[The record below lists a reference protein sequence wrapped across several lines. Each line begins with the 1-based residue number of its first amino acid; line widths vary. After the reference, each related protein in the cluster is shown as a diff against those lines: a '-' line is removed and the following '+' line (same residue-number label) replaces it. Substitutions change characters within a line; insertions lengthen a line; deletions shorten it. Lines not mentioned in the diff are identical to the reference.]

1 MNNPHTVT
9 GMWRHVLSIYHHM
22 TQNDKDL
29 QKTAQNTVESLDM
42 NLWIVFIAFCCCCWS
57 LLPLLSLVCNW
68 HLSVITR
75 RKYNVVSYNNES
87 NWRRRVYS
95 EGSTV
100 GQGYTFHAVVAVSV
114 CESCE
119 TLNVCWHAAVS
130 SSFDD
135 SPASVVMVS
144 LCLWAKFQSHVIAVR
159 CRTGKHQG
167 YVDCAAFWFETKLY
181 VNPGS
186 RGFIAFDQHVMLS

>member
-57 LLPLLSLVCNW
+57 LLPLLILVCNW

-87 NWRRRVYS
+87 NWRRRV
-95 EGSTV
+95 V
-100 GQGYTFHAVVAVSV
+100 KGQRSDRA
-114 CESCE
+114 
-119 TLNVCWHAAVS
+119 TLFMRSLLSACVKAARRLMFVDTLRCHRLLMIRPPLS
-130 SSFDD
+130 SWS
-135 SPASVVMVS
+135 ASVYEPNFKVTSS
-144 LCLWAKFQSHVIAVR
+144 LCAVAQGSIKATSIALHF
-159 CRTGKHQG
+159 G
-167 YVDCAAFWFETKLY
+167 L
-181 VNPGS
+181 
-186 RGFIAFDQHVMLS
+186 